1 MISVPTASPPVLSV
15 SARSHFAGVIFGL
28 FTISWEVMM
37 NKYLCVLWSA
47 GIVFAAT
54 ACSSA
59 KDKEDWQQY
68 RAKKSQEE
76 MAADVAKQK
85 SEAEKK

>member
-1 MISVPTASPPVLSV
+1 
-15 SARSHFAGVIFGL
+15 
-28 FTISWEVMM
+28 M
-37 NKYLCVLWSA
+37 NKFLLVLLSA
-47 GIVFAAT
+47 GIVFAASGCT
-54 ACSSA
+54 SA
-59 KDKEDWQQY
+59 KDKDDWQQY